1 MKSYNLLTGLMC
13 SVLAAQAQQNFTLY
27 PMRSIPQSHLLNPAN
42 TPDCKWH
49 IGIPALNSTY
59 LQYSNGGFN
68 LNKFFSAV
76 EPSGTD
82 TTVLNLNK
90 LLDIMSKKNYIAF
103 KVEQSWLQGGF
114 KFQNHYFHGSIIEKA
129 NVRISLPKDLFRFV
143 IDGNGGANLGQTF
156 SLAPKAEAIHY
167 REFALGYTYALPG
180 AIQIGGRVKYLKGFN
195 VLQTKSLVADITT
208 DPTDYAYNIK
218 ANIEINSA
226 SSFRQL
232 LPTNGSDTVNFGDPN
247 FFKSNNSGLGF
258 DLGASWQIKDKLTL
272 NASILDMGFITW
284 NQNTVSYVSR
294 NPNAVFR
301 YDGIKIS
308 SGDTQAFESYFQKL
322 GDTLLQV
329 FAVDTVKRTFRTAL
343 STEFFI
349 GGQYQINKRSSAGAL
364 FYGDFYNKR
373 FYPGL
378 SLNYQYKVGKALSF
392 NVTNTMYNRS
402 LLNVGLGV
410 SVNAGPWQ
418 VYSVMDNV
426 LFPFAISS
434 LKTFSWR
441 FGSNLTFGRER
452 LKPKKSKPDGAE
464 KPADIDPNSI

>member
-1 MKSYNLLTGLMC
+1 MKRCNLFIAALLLA
-13 SVLAAQAQQNFTLY
+13 SVAQAQQNFTLY
-27 PMRSIPQSHLLNPAN
+27 PMRSIPQSHLLNPAHI
-42 TPDCKWH
+42 PDSKWH

-59 LQYSNGGFN
+59 FQYSNGGFN

-90 LLDIMSKKNYIAF
+90 LLDIMAKKNYIAF

-114 KFQNHYFHGSIIEKA
+114 KYGNHYFHGSIIEKA

-143 IDGNGGANLGQTF
+143 IDGNGGSNLGQTF
-156 SLAPKAEAIHY
+156 GLAPKAEAIHY
-167 REFALGYTYALPG
+167 REFALGYTYSLPG
-180 AIQIGGRVKYLKGFN
+180 AIQVGGRVKLLKGFN
-195 VLQTKSLVADITT
+195 VLQTKQMVADITT
-208 DPTDYAYNIK
+208 DPNDYAYNIK

-232 LPTNGSDTVNFGDPN
+232 LPTQGSDTIDFGDPN
-247 FFKSNNSGLGF
+247 FFRSNNRGLGL
-258 DLGASWQIKDKLTL
+258 DLGASWKIKDKLTV
-272 NASILDMGFITW
+272 NASIIDMGFITW
-284 NQNTVSYVSR
+284 NQNTVSYVSS

-301 YDGIKIS
+301 YEGIKITS
-308 SGDTQAFESYFQKL
+308 SDTQAFESYFQKL

-329 FAVDTVKRTFRTAL
+329 FAIDTVRRTFRTAL

-349 GGQYQINKRSSAGAL
+349 GGLYQINARSSAGAL

-378 SLNYQYKVGKALSF
+378 SLNYQYKVGRALSL
-392 NVTNTMYNRS
+392 NLTNTMYNRS
-402 LLNVGLGV
+402 WLNVGLGV

-434 LKTFSWR
+434 LRTFSWR

-452 LKPKKSKPDGAE
+452 LRPKKNKNSGEE